1 MYKHYTYNHE
11 VDLVARNSDLLDDNL
26 PTTSELLYTGINWYN
41 RLVNIIKR
49 NTGMI
54 ISGFKEE
61 LHECIN
67 KVISYYKHY
76 GKYPN
81 ENNSLYNELYYAVL
95 NVQGT
100 FNNVHYIH

>member
-1 MYKHYTYNHE
+1 MFNKYTYNHE
-11 VDLVARNSDLLDDNL
+11 VDLVARNSDLNDPSL
-26 PTTSELLYTGINWYN
+26 PTTSDLLYTGINWYH

-61 LHECIN
+61 LQECIS
-67 KVISYYKHY
+67 KVMNYYKRY
-76 GKYPN
+76 GTYPN
-81 ENNSLYNELYYAVL
+81 ANNSLYNELYYAVL

-100 FNNVHYIH
+100 FNNVQYIH